1 MLIILEGI
9 DCSGKGFIG
18 EFLLK
23 NLGNSLFMKH
33 GAKPLDSSEL
43 EINKVK
49 DMYNTMYS
57 TYTDTLLPQG
67 KNLLVDRFYPSELV
81 YSKPLR
87 DYEAFD
93 DDHYSILEAQI
104 RNGSHDT
111 LIIYVHADESIL
123 IDRMQQRGED
133 FLKPYQIPVI
143 LERYEKFINNTSLG
157 VLPIKNEAGQEEMI
171 WKLKTEIIPKL
182 SESSYGR
189 D

>member
-1 MLIILEGI
+1 MFIILEGI

-23 NLGNSLFMKH
+23 NLGRSLFIKH

-49 DMYNTMYS
+49 NMYNTMYS
-57 TYTDTLLPQG
+57 IYTDVILPQG

-81 YSKPLR
+81 YSKPMR
-87 DYEAFD
+87 DYEAFED
-93 DDHYSILEAQI
+93 DYYPVLEAQI
-104 RNGSHDT
+104 RNNSHDT
-111 LIIYVHADESIL
+111 LIIYVYADEQIL
-123 IDRMQQRGED
+123 IDRMQQKGED

-143 LERYEKFINNTSLG
+143 LERYGEFINNTSLG
-157 VLPIKNEAGQEEMI
+157 VLPIKNESSKEEMI

-182 SESSYGR
+182 LESSYGQC
-189 D
+189 